1 MIATTTKDSIFIN
14 IPQRKIKSA
23 LEQTIKNCEVC
34 SQNGAKL
41 DNSCEKCRNINAVL
55 RRYIEANIPVMY
67 WRIDMK
73 KHFKGEQYVMD
84 RYNAIITDLSESYNN
99 GLCICFSGV
108 HGVGKTLITTNILK
122 RAVEKGF
129 NSLYVALSD
138 IVENLISFT
147 HEQRMMAR
155 QKLLEVDF
163 LAIDEFD
170 SRHMGSDAAS
180 DLYGRILENVF
191 RTRVQNKLPIIMCTN
206 SPNVIESFGGS
217 LKQSIESLMNY
228 VETVPIIGQ
237 DFRKNQI
244 KDGGK

>member
-1 MIATTTKDSIFIN
+1 MVTPLSKNSIFVN
-14 IPQRKIKSA
+14 IPQRKISFA
-23 LEQTIKNCEVC
+23 LEQTIRECDVC
-34 SQNGAKL
+34 SKNGAKL
-41 DNSCEKCRNINAVL
+41 DNACDKCRNINAVL

-73 KHFKGEQYVMD
+73 KHFKGEKYVMD
-84 RYNAIITDLSESYNN
+84 KYSEIVSDLSKCYND
-99 GLCICFSGV
+99 GLCICFSGT

-129 NSLYVALSD
+129 NSIYVTLSD
-138 IVENLISFT
+138 VVENIISFT
-147 HEQRMMAR
+147 HEQRMTAR
-155 QKLLEVDF
+155 QKLLEADF

-170 SRHMGSDAAS
+170 SRHMGTDAAS

-206 SPNVIESFGGS
+206 SPNVIESFSGS

-228 VETVPIIGQ
+228 TETIPIIGK
-237 DFRKNQI
+237 DFRKTQNGD
-244 KDGGK
+244 K